1 MDLLEIHLLG
11 SFQVTRGKTLTTG
24 FESNKVRALLAYLAV
39 EADTPHQRRKLAA
52 LFWPEFPETT
62 ALSNLRYALSNLR
75 TVIGD
80 RSAHPPY
87 LEISPQTIQFNAN
100 SRSTVDASIFER
112 YCRQSRQNPLD
123 FQNLNQAAEL
133 FRGKF
138 LEGFSVPDS
147 AAFEEWA
154 MLRRESLNRMANGIF
169 HLLANDHEIAGDY
182 RQAISFVERQLE
194 LDPWRDEAHRQLMRC
209 FYFSG
214 QRNTALTHYE
224 TYHQML
230 AAELDLEPDPATQ
243 QLRQQI
249 FEDKLPVPPA
259 SPVFLRHS
267 TSSPAERPRFVSR
280 QDPLNRLHKALEQ
293 AISGQGQLLLVTGS
307 PGQGKTALIQEFIH
321 QALEA
326 HPELAA
332 AWGNSRAYFGS
343 GDPYLPFREILEM
356 LTGQV
361 EHLWEAGSITQDH
374 ARRMWRLM
382 PGSARA
388 LALQGSTLIGTF
400 LPGQPLLQRVS
411 SVIQGEPDW
420 LISLRSVIR
429 QQGEGQPPAHDDLI
443 QQYCR
448 VLTAIAH
455 ETPLLL
461 FLDDLQWADSS
472 SLGLL
477 FHLSHQLSKSRI
489 LIIGAF
495 RPVEG
500 TPRSNGDSP
509 SLTAMLNEFRLL
521 HGDILIDLDA
531 LCDRSFI
538 DSYLD
543 LEPNQFN
550 EAFREELFQYTNSHP
565 LFVTEMLHAMQ
576 ERGDLIKDQ
585 SGAWVT
591 SPTLNWDYL
600 PPRVEA
606 AIAERL
612 RGLPQPFLDLLK
624 TASVEGERF
633 TAEVVAQVQGE
644 SERGVLNLLSGD
656 LERRYQL
663 IQADSS
669 RSVNGRRISRYRFRH
684 ILFQKYLYSQLDAI
698 ECAQLHEQVGSAL
711 EQRFSIML
719 EEVAIQLAYHFRLA
733 GLLPKAI
740 HYYQLAGGQAIRL
753 SSFEDA
759 IIHFNTAL
767 SLLKS
772 QPETLDRNVQ
782 ELGLLMSLSMPLM
795 VGRGY
800 ASPDLGIAC
809 NRIRQILNSIPL
821 KPEMFPIIHA
831 LSAYYATC
839 ADYQKSLAVIKQGV
853 HLAESSGD
861 DLLIHIISWG
871 QGFVLMGLGEFSE
884 AASHLEKMVRFYN
897 PREHHGLRD
906 VYGADP
912 GVSSL
917 TWYSWTLWLLGY
929 PGKALVRCREAID
942 LGQLLGDPDLQL
954 FSQILAAFLHLLM
967 RDPEGARDLMQSCS
981 SLLKQHPLPL
991 YSADLEFLQGL
1002 YQAYGEEPEG
1012 GLENM
1017 SRSIESYQAI
1027 GTRFMLSMRFALQA
1041 EVLLR
1046 TGHEDQASELLEQ
1059 AEKFIEET
1067 GELFY
1072 KAEVLRLKGDVIL
1085 RQFPNRPE
1093 KAEACFFKALEVAG
1107 RQKSRTFEL
1116 RAAMSLARLQQKQGC
1131 LEEAHRVLAEVYDWF
1146 TEGFD
1151 SPDLKEARAL
1161 LETLT

>member
-11 SFQVTRGKTLTTG
+11 SFQVTRGEMPMTG

-52 LFWPEFPETT
+52 MFWPEFPEST

-80 RSAHPPY
+80 RSARPSY

-100 SRSTVDASIFER
+100 SHSRVDVIIFER
-112 YCRQSRQNPLD
+112 YCDRSRQNPLD
-123 FQNLNQAAEL
+123 FQSLNQAAEL
-133 FRGKF
+133 FRGNF
-138 LEGFSVPDS
+138 LEGLSVPDS

-154 MLRRESLNRMANGIF
+154 VRKRERLNRLVNQIF
-169 HLLANDHEIAGDY
+169 YLLANDYEVSGEYA
-182 RQAISFVERQLE
+182 QAISFAERQLE
-194 LDPWRDEAHRQLMRC
+194 LDPWQEESHRQLMRC
-209 FYFSG
+209 LYFSG
-214 QRNTALTHYE
+214 QRNAALAQYE
-224 TYHQML
+224 TCRQVL
-230 AAELDLEPDPATQ
+230 AEELDLEPDPATQ
-243 QLRQQI
+243 QLRRQI
-249 FEDKLPVPPA
+249 IEDKLPAHPAPPT
-259 SPVFLRHS
+259 FLRRS
-267 TSSPAERPRFVSR
+267 VGMEVERPLFVSR
-280 QDPLNRLHKALEQ
+280 KDSLNRLHKALNQ
-293 AISGQGQLLLVTGS
+293 AVAGQGQLLLVTGS
-307 PGQGKTALIQEFIH
+307 PGQGKTALIREFIH

-326 HPELAA
+326 HPELGA

-374 ARRMWRLM
+374 ARRMWRLI

-388 LALQGSTLIGTF
+388 LAQQGPALIGTF
-400 LPGQPLLQRVS
+400 VSSPPFLQRIA
-411 SVIQGEPDW
+411 SVVQGEPDW
-420 LISLRSVIR
+420 LVSLRSVIR
-429 QQGEGQPPAHDDLI
+429 QQGEGQPPAQEDLI

-477 FHLSHQLSKSRI
+477 FHLSRQLSRSRI

-500 TPRSNGDSP
+500 MPSSNGDSP
-509 SLTAMLNEFRLL
+509 SLAAMLNEFRLL
-521 HGDILIDLDA
+521 HGDILINLDV

-538 DSYLD
+538 NSYLD

-565 LFVTEMLHAMQ
+565 LFVIETLHAMQ

-585 SGAWVT
+585 TGVWVT

-612 RGLPQPFLDLLK
+612 RGLPQHYLDLLK

-633 TAEVVAQVQGE
+633 TAEVVAQIQGE
-644 SERGVLNLLSGD
+644 SERELLNLLSGD

-669 RSVNGRRISRYRFRH
+669 KSVNGRRVSRYRFRH

-698 ECAQLHEQVGSAL
+698 ECAQLHEQAGNAL
-711 EQRFSIML
+711 EERFSGVV
-719 EEVAIQLAYHFRLA
+719 EEIAVQLAYHFRLA
-733 GLLPKAI
+733 GLLHKAI
-740 HYYQLAGGQAIRL
+740 QYYQLAGEQAIRL
-753 SSFEDA
+753 SGFEDA
-759 IIHFNTAL
+759 IVHFNTAL

-772 QPETLDRNVQ
+772 QPETIDRNAQ
-782 ELGLLMSLSMPLM
+782 ELSLLMSLSMPLM

-800 ASPDLGIAC
+800 ASPDLGVVC

-821 KPEMFPIIHA
+821 KPDMFPIIHA

-839 ADYQKSLAVIKQGV
+839 ADYQKSLAVINQGV

-861 DLLIHIISWG
+861 DLLIHITNWG

-884 AASHLEKMVRFYN
+884 AASHLEKMISFYD
-897 PREHHGLRD
+897 PREHHELRD

-917 TWYSWTLWLLGY
+917 TWCSWILWLLGY
-929 PGKALVRCREAID
+929 PEKALARSRDAID

-967 RDPEGARDLMQSCS
+967 RKPDSARDLIQSCS
-981 SLLKQHPLPL
+981 SLLEQHPLPL

-1002 YQAYGEEPEG
+1002 CRAYGEEPEG

-1017 SRSIESYQAI
+1017 SRSIESYKAI

-1041 EVLLR
+1041 EAFLR
-1046 TGHEDQASELLEQ
+1046 AGHEDEASQLLEQ

-1067 GELFY
+1067 GELYY
-1072 KAEVLRLKGDVIL
+1072 KAEVLRLKGEALL

-1093 KAEACFFKALEVAG
+1093 KAETCFFKALEMAG
-1107 RQKSRTFEL
+1107 QQKARTFEL
-1116 RAAMSLARLQQKQGC
+1116 RTAMSLACLWQTQGFP
-1131 LEEAHRVLAEVYDWF
+1131 EKAHKVLAEIYDWF

-1151 SPDLKEARAL
+1151 TPDLKEARVL
-1161 LETLT
+1161 LKKLM

>member
-11 SFQVTRGKTLTTG
+11 SFQVTRGKIPTTG

-52 LFWPEFPETT
+52 MFWPEFPEST

-87 LEISPQTIQFNAN
+87 LEITPQTVRFNAD
-100 SRSTVDASIFER
+100 SSIVDASIFER
-112 YCRQSRQNPLD
+112 YCSQPRQNPLD
-123 FQNLNQAAEL
+123 FQSLNQAAEL

-147 AAFEEWA
+147 VAFEEWIV
-154 MLRRESLNRMANGIF
+154 LKREHFDRLANQIF
-169 HLLANDHEIAGDY
+169 YLLANDHEVAGNY
-182 RQAISFVERQLE
+182 GQAIAFAERQLE
-194 LDPWRDEAHRQLMRC
+194 LDPWREEAHRQLMRC
-209 FYFSG
+209 LYFSG
-214 QRNTALTHYE
+214 QRNAALARHE
-224 TYHQML
+224 TYRQKL
-230 AAELDLEPDPATQ
+230 AAELDVEPDPATQ
-243 QLRQQI
+243 QLRKQI
-249 FEDKLPVPPA
+249 FEDKLPAQPAPPA
-259 SPVFLRHS
+259 FLRHS
-267 TSSPAERPRFVSR
+267 VGMEVERPRFVSR
-280 QDPLNRLHKALEQ
+280 LGSLNRLHKALNQ
-293 AISGQGQLLLVTGS
+293 AIAGQGQLLLVTGS
-307 PGQGKTALIQEFIH
+307 PGQGKTALIQELIH
-321 QALEA
+321 QALKI

-374 ARRMWRLM
+374 ACRMWRLM

-388 LALQGSTLIGTF
+388 LAQQGSALIGTF
-400 LPGQPLLQRVS
+400 VPSHLLLQRVS
-411 SVIQGEPDW
+411 SAVQGGPDW
-420 LISLRSVIR
+420 LVSLHRIIQ
-429 QQGEGQPPAHDDLI
+429 QQGEGQPPTQDDLI

-455 ETPLLL
+455 ETPLFL

-477 FHLSHQLSKSRI
+477 FHLSRQLTRARI
-489 LIIGAF
+489 LVIGAF

-500 TPRSNGDSP
+500 PPSSNGDSA
-509 SLTAMLNEFRLL
+509 SLAAMLNEFRLL

-531 LCDRSFI
+531 LRDRSFI

-565 LFVTEMLHAMQ
+565 LFVMEMLHAMQ
-576 ERGDLIKDQ
+576 ERGDLIKNQ
-585 SGAWVT
+585 TGEWVT

-612 RGLPQPFLDLLK
+612 RGLPQPLLNLIK

-644 SERGVLNLLSGD
+644 NERGVLNLLSGD

-711 EQRFSIML
+711 EERFSGML
-719 EEVAIQLAYHFRLA
+719 EEIAVQLAYHFRLA
-733 GLLPKAI
+733 GLLQKAI

-772 QPETLDRNVQ
+772 QPETIDRNVQ

-821 KPEMFPIIHA
+821 KPDMFPIIHA

-853 HLAESSGD
+853 YLAESSGD
-861 DLLIHIISWG
+861 ELLIQIINWG

-884 AASHLEKMVRFYN
+884 AASHLEKMVRFYD

-906 VYGADP
+906 IYGADP
-912 GVSSL
+912 GISSL

-967 RDPEGARDLMQSCS
+967 RNPDGARDLIQSCS
-981 SLLKQHPLPL
+981 SLLEQHPLPL

-1002 YQAYGEEPEG
+1002 YQAYGEEPKV
-1012 GLENM
+1012 GLENI

-1041 EVLLR
+1041 EVFLR
-1046 TGHEDQASELLEQ
+1046 TGHEDQASQLIEQ

-1067 GELFY
+1067 GELYY
-1072 KAEVLRLKGDVIL
+1072 KAEVLRLKGEALL
-1085 RQFPNRPE
+1085 RKFPNRPE
-1093 KAEACFFKALEVAG
+1093 KAEACFFKALEAAG
-1107 RQKSRTFEL
+1107 QQKAKTFEL
-1116 RAAMSLARLQQKQGC
+1116 RAAMSLARLWQKQGC
-1131 LEEAHRVLAEVYDWF
+1131 LDEARKVLAKIYNRF

-1151 SPDLKEARAL
+1151 TPDLKEAHAL
-1161 LETLT
+1161 LEELR

>member
-1 MDLLEIHLLG
+1 MDLLEIQLLG
-11 SFQVTRGKTLTTG
+11 SFQVIRGKIPTTG

-52 LFWPEFPETT
+52 MFWPEFPETT

-87 LEISPQTIQFNAN
+87 LEITPQTIRFNAN
-100 SRSTVDASIFER
+100 SSIVDASVFER
-112 YCRQSRQNPLD
+112 YCSQPRQNPLD
-123 FQNLNQAAEL
+123 FQRLNQAAEL

-147 AAFEEWA
+147 VAFEEWTV
-154 MLRRESLNRMANGIF
+154 LKREHFDRLANQIF
-169 HLLANDHEIAGDY
+169 YLLANDHEVAGNY
-182 RQAISFVERQLE
+182 GQAIVFAERQLE
-194 LDPWRDEAHRQLMRC
+194 LDSWREEAHRQLMRC
-209 FYFSG
+209 LYFSG
-214 QRNTALTHYE
+214 QRNAALAHYE
-224 TYHQML
+224 TYRQTL

-243 QLRQQI
+243 LLRKQI
-249 FEDKLPVPPA
+249 FEDKLPAQPA
-259 SPVFLRHS
+259 QPAFLRHS
-267 TSSPAERPRFVSR
+267 AGMGVERPRFVSR
-280 QDPLNRLHKALEQ
+280 LDSLNRLHKALNQ
-293 AISGQGQLLLVTGS
+293 VIAGQGQLLLVTGS

-321 QALEA
+321 QAIMT

-332 AWGNSRAYFGS
+332 AWGNSCAYFGS

-374 ARRMWRLM
+374 ACRMWRLI

-388 LALQGSTLIGTF
+388 LAQQGSALLGTF
-400 LPGQPLLQRVS
+400 VPGPPLLQRVS
-411 SVIQGEPDW
+411 SAVQGKPDW
-420 LISLRSVIR
+420 LASLHRIIH
-429 QQGEGQPPAHDDLI
+429 QQGEGQPSTQDDLI

-472 SLGLL
+472 SLELF
-477 FHLSHQLSKSRI
+477 FHLSRQLSKARI
-489 LIIGAF
+489 LVIGAF
-495 RPVEG
+495 RPAEG
-500 TPRSNGDSP
+500 PPSSNGDST
-509 SLTAMLNEFRLL
+509 SLAAMLNEFRLL

-550 EAFREELFQYTNSHP
+550 EAFRDKLFQYTNSHP
-565 LFVTEMLHAMQ
+565 LFVMEMLHAMQ
-576 ERGDLIKDQ
+576 ERGDLIKNQ
-585 SGAWVT
+585 TGEWVT

-612 RGLPQPFLDLLK
+612 RGLPQRFLNLLK
-624 TASVEGERF
+624 IASVEGERF

-644 SERGVLNLLSGD
+644 NERRVINLLSGD

-669 RSVNGRRISRYRFRH
+669 RSVNGRRISRYRYRH

-698 ECAQLHEQVGSAL
+698 ECARLHEQVGSAL
-711 EQRFSIML
+711 EERFSGIL
-719 EEVAIQLAYHFRLA
+719 EEIAVQLAYHFRLA
-733 GLLPKAI
+733 GLLHKAI

-759 IIHFNTAL
+759 ISHFNTAL

-772 QPETLDRNVQ
+772 QPETIDRNVQ

-800 ASPDLGIAC
+800 ASPELGIVC

-839 ADYQKSLAVIKQGV
+839 ADYKKSLAVINQGV

-861 DLLIHIISWG
+861 DLLIHIINWG
-871 QGFVLMGLGEFSE
+871 QGFVLMGLGEFSDS
-884 AASHLEKMVRFYN
+884 AAHLEKMISFYN

-917 TWYSWTLWLLGY
+917 TWSSWTLWLLGH
-929 PGKALVRCREAID
+929 PEQALARSREAID

-967 RDPEGARDLMQSCS
+967 RKSESAYDLIQSCS
-981 SLLKQHPLPL
+981 SLLEQHPLPL

-1002 YQAYGEEPEG
+1002 YQTYGEEPEV
-1012 GLENM
+1012 GLGNM

-1041 EVLLR
+1041 EAFV
-1046 TGHEDQASELLEQ
+1046 QAGRQERAFELLER

-1067 GELFY
+1067 GEQFY
-1072 KAEVLRLKGDVIL
+1072 KAEVLRLKGEAL
-1085 RQFPNRPE
+1085 LLQFPSELER
-1093 KAEACFFKALEVAG
+1093 AEACFSQALEVAG
-1107 RQKSRTFEL
+1107 QQKARVFGI
-1116 RAAMSLARLQQKQGC
+1116 RAAMSQARLRQKQGR
-1131 LEEAHRVLAEVYDWF
+1131 LEEAHEKLAEIYNWF

-1151 SPDLKEARAL
+1151 TPDLKEARVL
-1161 LETLT
+1161 LETLM

>member
-11 SFQVTRGKTLTTG
+11 SFQVTRGKIPTTG

-87 LEISPQTIQFNAN
+87 LEITPQTIQFNAN
-100 SRSTVDASIFER
+100 SCSIVDASIFEQYYSR
-112 YCRQSRQNPLD
+112 SRQNALD
-123 FQNLNQAAEL
+123 FQSPNQAAEL

-147 AAFEEWA
+147 VAFEEWVV
-154 MLRRESLNRMANGIF
+154 LKREHLNRLANEIF
-169 HLLANDHEIAGDY
+169 YLLANDHEVTGEY
-182 RQAISFVERQLE
+182 GQAIAFAKRQLE
-194 LDPWRDEAHRQLMRC
+194 LDPWREEAHRQLMRC

-214 QRNTALTHYE
+214 QRNIAVAHYE
-224 TYHQML
+224 TYHQVL
-230 AAELDLEPDPATQ
+230 TAELDLEPDPATQ
-243 QLRQQI
+243 QLRRQI
-249 FEDKLPVPPA
+249 IEDKLPTHPAPPA
-259 SPVFLRHS
+259 FLRRS
-267 TSSPAERPRFVSR
+267 VGMEAERPLFVSR
-280 QDPLNRLHKALEQ
+280 KDSLNRLHKALDQ
-293 AISGQGQLLLVTGS
+293 AVAGQGKLLLVTGS
-307 PGQGKTALIQEFIH
+307 PGQGKTALVQEFIH
-321 QALEA
+321 QALES

-388 LALQGSTLIGTF
+388 LALQGSALIGTF

-411 SVIQGEPDW
+411 SVVQDEPDW
-420 LISLRSVIR
+420 LFSLRNVIR
-429 QQGEGQPPAHDDLI
+429 QQGEGHPPAHDDLI

-448 VLTAIAH
+448 VLTAISH
-455 ETPLLL
+455 EIPLLL

-477 FHLSHQLSKSRI
+477 FHLSRQLSKSRI

-500 TPRSNGDSP
+500 MPSSNGDSP
-509 SLTAMLNEFRLL
+509 SLATMLNEFRLL
-521 HGDILIDLDA
+521 HGNILIDLDA
-531 LCDRSFI
+531 LCDRGFI
-538 DSYLD
+538 NSYLD

-565 LFVTEMLHAMQ
+565 LFVMEMLHAMQ

-585 SGAWVT
+585 TGAWVK

-612 RGLPQPFLDLLK
+612 RGLPQPILNLLK

-633 TAEVVAQVQGE
+633 TAEVVAQVQE
-644 SERGVLNLLSGD
+644 KSKRGILNLLSGD

-663 IQADSS
+663 VQADSS
-669 RSVNGRRISRYRFRH
+669 RSVSGKRISRYRFRH

-698 ECAQLHEQVGSAL
+698 ECAQLHEQVGNAL
-711 EQRFSIML
+711 EERFSGML
-719 EEVAIQLAYHFRLA
+719 EEIAVQLAYHFRLA
-733 GLLPKAI
+733 GHLHKAI
-740 HYYQLAGGQAIRL
+740 QYYQLAGGQAIRL

-759 IIHFNTAL
+759 IVHFNTAL

-772 QPETLDRNVQ
+772 QPETIDRKVQ
-782 ELGLLMSLSMPLM
+782 ELNLLMSLSMPLM

-821 KPEMFPIIHA
+821 KPDMFPIIHA

-861 DLLIHIISWG
+861 ELLIHIINWG

-884 AASHLEKMVRFYN
+884 AASHLEKMISFYD
-897 PREHHGLRD
+897 PREHHRLRD

-917 TWYSWTLWLLGY
+917 TWCSWTLWLLGY
-929 PGKALVRCREAID
+929 PEKALSRSREAID

-954 FSQILAAFLHLLM
+954 FSQILASFLHLLM
-967 RDPEGARDLMQSCS
+967 RDPEGARNLIQSCS
-981 SLLKQHPLPL
+981 SLLEQHPLPL

-1012 GLENM
+1012 GLGNM

-1041 EVLLR
+1041 EMFLR
-1046 TGHEDQASELLEQ
+1046 AGHEDKASQLLEQ

-1067 GELFY
+1067 GELYY
-1072 KAEVLRLKGDVIL
+1072 KAEVLRLKGEVLL

-1093 KAEACFFKALEVAG
+1093 KAETCFFRALEVAG
-1107 RQKSRTFEL
+1107 QQKARAFEL
-1116 RAAMSLARLQQKQGC
+1116 RAAMSLARLRKKQGR
-1131 LEEAHRVLAEVYDWF
+1131 LEEAHRVLAGTYDWF

-1151 SPDLKEARAL
+1151 TPDLKEARVFL
-1161 LETLT
+1161 KTLI